1 MGDYPLSQNPNK
13 RKITKLFVPSLKT
26 KTEDF
31 RQKQMQESRDN
42 GYVVCETE
50 SLGYKGE
57 DEK

>member
-1 MGDYPLSQNPNK
+1 
-13 RKITKLFVPSLKT
+13 LFVPSLKT